1 MLATPR
7 EVGWWWELPEN
18 MDKLHEAFHTEATG
32 WAKAKAGGQG
42 SGEQSTASKGRLEGA
57 RRSFGRS

>member
-1 MLATPR
+1 
-7 EVGWWWELPEN
+7 

-42 SGEQSTASKGRLEGA
+42 SGEQSTARKVRLEGA
-57 RRSFGRS
+57 RQSFGRS